1 MANFNIS
8 LIDPSTGSV
17 DIAVSSG
24 VLSVTDHSNYDTN
37 TEAGHARS
45 DFSDFY
51 KVLITLPSGNTFL
64 YSSLGD
70 GQESVSAP
78 SAGDPSVDYIY
89 PSGDGQY
96 WVTVYTLPT
105 YNPAAAYLFS
115 TAPIVYY
122 LGHIWKALTDSAAVT
137 PVEGVNWTE
146 VVSIDDLPDKYRLA
160 ERAVIYA
167 DCKKFYAR
175 RLYNANCINN
185 LIGDNWEKLI
195 RDPDFI
201 IAVEMFISINAV
213 PVLMTYSRWTEIDSC
228 INLMK
233 YLSSKGEVL

>member
-105 YNPAAAYLFS
+105 Y
-115 TAPIVYY
+115 
-122 LGHIWKALTDSAAVT
+122 
-137 PVEGVNWTE
+137 
-146 VVSIDDLPDKYRLA
+146 
-160 ERAVIYA
+160 
-167 DCKKFYAR
+167 
-175 RLYNANCINN
+175 
-185 LIGDNWEKLI
+185 
-195 RDPDFI
+195 I
-201 IAVEMFISINAV
+201 IS
-213 PVLMTYSRWTEIDSC
+213 P
-228 INLMK
+228 
-233 YLSSKGEVL
+233 